1 MSKFLCDNIHYLTSA
16 FQIALD
22 ELDVIGS
29 WTWDAATDRI
39 RVDAVVALLFN
50 LDPDQAAEGLP
61 LTCFIQ
67 SIHGCEQERIAA
79 LFCGCARE
87 GGAYLVEHRVKS
99 VDGQMRWVLARG
111 RFTRDHV
118 GRPQSGRGILVD
130 VTQLRM
136 NEGALEAEELC
147 LAEEQLER
155 AAEHAITAQEA
166 IADLKDPELKA
177 CADALLMA
185 LGRKLAQR
193 ERREWRRHMN

>member
-1 MSKFLCDNIHYLTSA
+1 
-16 FQIALD
+16 
-22 ELDVIGS
+22 
-29 WTWDAATDRI
+29 
-39 RVDAVVALLFN
+39 
-50 LDPDQAAEGLP
+50 
-61 LTCFIQ
+61 
-67 SIHGCEQERIAA
+67 
-79 LFCGCARE
+79 
-87 GGAYLVEHRVKS
+87 
-99 VDGQMRWVLARG
+99 
-111 RFTRDHV
+111 
-118 GRPQSGRGILVD
+118 
-130 VTQLRM
+130 M